1 MRLAIVKLP
10 RPRQEQ
16 DDAGLQLCYS
26 VLSAL
31 SKTVRDT
38 GLESLNESAET
49 ADAYPARYA
58 RVRARSSRSR
68 AASDQRQATASGIT
82 RCFVRD

>member
-1 MRLAIVKLP
+1 MRGAIVKLP

-16 DDAGLQLCYS
+16 DAGQLCYS

-49 ADAYPARYA
+49 ADAYLARYA